1 MDNGDKITTENK
13 NTDRED
19 SPEPVYTLCLSCSDL
34 YGVVMYIFIF
44 YHDRPTPVSSCMHQ
58 PDCVCVCV
66 IEDQNLAGWLLII
79 CQLWPPK
86 VGQSALGPAGGRS
99 DASGADR
106 GHISGLVIRQ
116 RQSLSQSV
124 VILVVLTG
132 GSRRSS
138 LIHARRHIQQLRA
151 RPS

>member
-1 MDNGDKITTENK
+1 
-13 NTDRED
+13 
-19 SPEPVYTLCLSCSDL
+19 
-34 YGVVMYIFIF
+34 
-44 YHDRPTPVSSCMHQ
+44 MHQ